1 MSNGFFDNG
10 QNNVAY
16 QPYPPYSPAPYQ
28 VNHGDGFT
36 LKEKIQYSLLGIV
49 VIGSAFLIGR
59 NIVKKAEA
67 RSEQKKTLE
76 DGSAP
81 TYAKQIKMAF
91 HNDGWLGTNVEA
103 LRETVREIPDKKEF
117 RKVMTS
123 YQKLYNSSML
133 GDMQKAL
140 SSSEYNEMLYIVS
153 AKPEKYNPDKGV
165 QLTTEQVQSWAKR
178 LKAAFDL
185 KYWFYDSTDDDAIK
199 AVFLEIPTQAVFNQV
214 GAAYKTLYGNELTA
228 DLKKALRFWEYDPMM
243 QVINSKPKS

>member
-1 MSNGFFDNG
+1 MSNGFYNNG
-10 QNNVAY
+10 QTYQAY
-16 QPYPPYSPAPYQ
+16 APAPYLGNQ
-28 VNHGDGFT
+28 GDGFT
-36 LKEKIQYSLLGIV
+36 LKEKIQYSLMGIV
-49 VIGSAFLIGR
+49 VIGGAFLIGR
-59 NIVKKAEA
+59 NIIKKAEA

-76 DGSAP
+76 EGSAP

-103 LRETVREIPDKKEF
+103 LRDTVREIPDKKQF

-123 YQKLYNSSML
+123 YQKLYGSSML

-140 SSSEYNEMLYIVS
+140 KSTEYDEMLYIVS
-153 AKPEKYNPDKGV
+153 AKPEKYNASKQVELTGA
-165 QLTTEQVQSWAKR
+165 QLQSWAKR

-199 AVFLEIPTQAVFNQV
+199 AVFLEIPTQEVFGQV
-214 GAAYKTLYGNELTA
+214 SAAYKSLYGDELTA

-243 QVINSKPKS
+243 QIINSKPKN